1 MNLVDLLKKYNYD
14 TENNS
19 PTLLKQQEI
28 FYKFIDDGFDQRKI
42 HYDDL
47 TYHFKGKNIRE
58 KKDLDILIMHS
69 FFKKR

>member
-1 MNLVDLLKKYNYD
+1 MDLLKKYNYD

-28 FYKFIDDGFDQRKI
+28 FYKFIDEGFDQRKT